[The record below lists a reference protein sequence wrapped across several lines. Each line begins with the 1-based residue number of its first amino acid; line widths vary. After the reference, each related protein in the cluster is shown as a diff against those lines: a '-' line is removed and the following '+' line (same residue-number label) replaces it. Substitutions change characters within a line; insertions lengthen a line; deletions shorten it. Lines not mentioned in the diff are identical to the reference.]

1 MKSISAMANYSMSE
15 TQLENKLIAKD
26 FTDCVV
32 YMSEDKITVAVPAPS
47 DGLSK
52 ASVARITETVTS
64 ETDYKAS
71 QLNIIEI
78 SA

>member
-1 MKSISAMANYSMSE
+1 MKSISAMANYSMGE

-32 YMSEDKITVAVPAPS
+32 YMSEDKITGAVPAPA
-47 DGLSK
+47 DGLSE
-52 ASVARITETVTS
+52 AAVARITETVTS
-64 ETDYKAS
+64 ETDYKAA

-78 SA
+78 ST